1 MRRRKLKCLLTRG
14 ENGLTLIEL
23 IIALAISGIMMVGV
37 GMTYEM
43 IIKVTAKSNNHLQA
57 VRQLQNAGQWISR
70 DGQQAQTIDINPG
83 TPEVLA
89 LFWDYRAYDQGT
101 HTHNIIYAINGT
113 VLTRQD
119 GVGTAI
125 AIANNIEAF
134 SVSSVSNGYSVIMTA
149 TVGGFQQASETLTYY
164 FKPRTS

>member
-1 MRRRKLKCLLTRG
+1 MMWRKVRRLLTGG
-14 ENGLTLIEL
+14 ENALTMIEI
-23 IIALAISGIMMVGV
+23 IIALAISGIVMVGV
-37 GMTYEM
+37 GMTFQQ
-43 IIKVTAKSNNHLQA
+43 ILTVTAKSNNHLQT

-83 TPEVLA
+83 TPEVLT
-89 LFWDYRAYDQGT
+89 LFWDYSAYGQGT
-101 HTHNIIYAINGT
+101 HTIIYAINGT
-113 VLTRQD
+113 VFTRQD
-119 GVGTAI
+119 GVGNAI
-125 AIANNIEAF
+125 AIANNIEDF